1 MFNVV
6 YKRSVLRDLEKLSK
20 EGTLRLFD
28 QLELLDQVE
37 KDLAEKAEAYTE
49 LRGQFKG
56 LRRYMFRDFRV
67 VHAIMGEK
75 IVILRIGHT
84 GDKLKRGM

>member
-1 MFNVV
+1 MYNVL
-6 YKRSVLRDLEKLSK
+6 YKRSVLRDLERLSK

-37 KDLAEKAEAYTE
+37 KDLAEKAEAYPE

-56 LRRYMFRDFRV
+56 LRRYTFKDLCII
-67 VHAIMGEK
+67 HAIMGQDV
-75 IVILRIGHT
+75 VILRIGHSR
-84 GDKLKRGM
+84 KNP